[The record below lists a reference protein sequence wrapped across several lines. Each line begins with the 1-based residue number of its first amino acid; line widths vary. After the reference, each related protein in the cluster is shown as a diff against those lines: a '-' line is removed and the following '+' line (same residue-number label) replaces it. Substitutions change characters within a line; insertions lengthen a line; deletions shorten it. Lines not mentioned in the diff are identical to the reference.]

1 MLVLALLRALCHV
14 PGLAGQWCSDDKG
27 GGQRP
32 DLNLCAESRSSSAK
46 IHRTLQALQQL
57 KGPLL
62 SPSVN
67 HEAICQVA
75 KDDRMRWWVVV
86 AVPFSNSLD
95 WHLGGT

>member
-1 MLVLALLRALCHV
+1 MFRVWQDSGTAVTKGESLAELV
-14 PGLAGQWCSDDKG
+14 

-32 DLNLCAESRSSSAK
+32 DLNLCAESRSSSVK
-46 IHRTLQALQQL
+46 VYRTLQALQQL
-57 KGPLL
+57 TGLLL

-95 WHLGGT
+95 WHLGGRECC